1 MIADPALLIIELRNQ
16 MTNDERV
23 SMATKYLLVASTEA
37 CSGKSA
43 TILGIADRLQAKGI
57 KIAYIQP
64 VVTDNEIENLSR
76 WRKQSDFRQHQQT
89 TVGDFQL
96 MAEALS
102 LTSTQIG
109 TPLLVL
115 DEARTI
121 DRLTG
126 VDREDYIK
134 LLQANVQLPGDLVI
148 LEGGANLLE
157 GSLFGLDTAQ
167 VAESIDA
174 DVLLV
179 NRYHPISSIDTLL
192 AAQQQLGKRLL
203 GVIINDVSHD
213 CIESVQTT
221 LVPYLERVGIP
232 TFGIVHRN
240 GLLRSVT
247 VKQLIGQLNAE
258 VLCRPDRLD
267 LMVESLS
274 IGAMNVNSALEYFRR
289 GHNMAVVTGGDRADI
304 QLAAL
309 ETSTQCL
316 ILTGHLAPQPFIVS
330 RAEDLEIPILSVDL
344 DTLTTVEIIDAAFGR
359 VRLQEPI
366 KIDCARKLF
375 GECCEIDRLISA
387 LGIGDGE

>member
-1 MIADPALLIIELRNQ
+1 
-16 MTNDERV
+16 MTKGEHV

-64 VVTDNEIENLSR
+64 VVTDNDSENRSR
-76 WRKQSDFRQHQQT
+76 WRKQSTLPAPSQNLQT
-89 TVGDFQL
+89 TVGDCQL

-102 LTSTQIG
+102 LPSAQIG
-109 TPLLVL
+109 KPLLEL
-115 DEARTI
+115 DETKTI

-126 VDREDYIK
+126 VDRQDYTK

-148 LEGGANLLE
+148 LEGGANLHE
-157 GSLFGLDTAQ
+157 GSLFGLDTVK
-167 VAESIDA
+167 VAADLNA

-179 NRYHPISSIDTLL
+179 HRYHPLSSIDTLL
-192 AAQQQLGKRLL
+192 SAQQQLGKRLL
-203 GVIINDVSHD
+203 GVIINDVPRASV
-213 CIESVQTT
+213 ESVQTT
-221 LVPYLERVGIP
+221 LVPYLERAGIP

-316 ILTGHLAPQPFIVS
+316 ILTGHLAPQPFIVC

-366 KIDCARKLF
+366 KIDCARELF
-375 GECCEIDRLISA
+375 GECCEIDRLISILE
-387 LGIGDGE
+387 LG

>member
-1 MIADPALLIIELRNQ
+1 
-16 MTNDERV
+16 MTKDERV

-57 KIAYIQP
+57 KIAYTQP
-64 VVTDNEIENLSR
+64 VVTDNEGENISR
-76 WRKQSDFRQHQQT
+76 WRKQSNPRQHLPT
-89 TVGDFQL
+89 TVGDYQL

-102 LTSTQIG
+102 LPSTQIG
-109 TPLLVL
+109 TPLLAL
-115 DEARTI
+115 DETKTI

-126 VDREDYIK
+126 TDQEDYTK
-134 LLQANVQLPGDLVI
+134 LLQTNVQLPGDLVI
-148 LEGGANLLE
+148 LEGGANLQE
-157 GSLFGLDTAQ
+157 GNLFGLDTARI
-167 VAESIDA
+167 AENLNA

-192 AAQQQLGKRLL
+192 SAQQQLGKRLL
-203 GVIINDVSHD
+203 GVILNDVPRD
-213 CIESVQTT
+213 RVESVQTT

-232 TFGIVHRN
+232 TLGIVHRH

-366 KIDCARKLF
+366 KIDCARELF
-375 GECCEIDRLISA
+375 GECCEIDRLISI
-387 LGIGDGE
+387 LGLE

>member
-1 MIADPALLIIELRNQ
+1 
-16 MTNDERV
+16 MT
-23 SMATKYLLVASTEA
+23 TKYLLVASTEA

-64 VVTDNEIENLSR
+64 VVSENEVDSRSR
-76 WRKQSDFRQHQQT
+76 WRKTVVMHGGFSPAKKESQPI
-89 TVGDFQL
+89 VGDSQL

-102 LTSTQIG
+102 LAPAQIG
-109 TPLLVL
+109 SPLLVL
-115 DEARTI
+115 DEAKTI

-126 VDREDYIK
+126 VDVEDYTK
-134 LLQANVQLPGDLVI
+134 LLYGRAELPGDVVI
-148 LEGGANLLE
+148 LEGCANLHE
-157 GSLFGLDTAQ
+157 GSLFGIATTQMAAELDAN
-167 VAESIDA
+167 
-174 DVLLV
+174 VLLV

-192 AAQQQLGKRLL
+192 TAQQQLGKRLL
-203 GVIINDVSHD
+203 GVIVNDVP
-213 CIESVQTT
+213 IERVESVQKT
-221 LVPYLERVGIP
+221 LVPYLERAGVPILGIIP
-232 TFGIVHRN
+232 RD

-247 VKQLIGQLNAE
+247 VKQLIAQLKAE

-316 ILTGHLAPQPFIVS
+316 ILTGHLPPQSFIVS

-344 DTLTTVEIIDAAFGR
+344 DTLTTVEIIDRAFGR
-359 VRLQEPI
+359 VRLQEPL
-366 KIDCARKLF
+366 KIECARELF
-375 GECCEIDRLISA
+375 GQHCQIDRLMSLLE
-387 LGIGDGE
+387 LG

>member
-1 MIADPALLIIELRNQ
+1 
-16 MTNDERV
+16 MTRDERV

-43 TILGIADRLQAKGI
+43 AILGIADRLQAKGI

-64 VVTDNEIENLSR
+64 VVTDNE
-76 WRKQSDFRQHQQT
+76 SDFRSQLRKPNGMQSNVNELTLKEPQT
-89 TVGDFQL
+89 IVGDCQL
-96 MAEALS
+96 MAKALS
-102 LTSTQIG
+102 LPASQTGSS
-109 TPLLVL
+109 LLVL
-115 DEARTI
+115 DEAKTI

-126 VDREDYIK
+126 VDHQDYAK
-134 LLQANVQLPGDLVI
+134 LLQANVPLSGDLVI
-148 LEGGANLLE
+148 LEGCANLSE
-157 GSLFGLDTAQ
+157 GSLFGLATTQ
-167 VAESIDA
+167 VAADLNA

-179 NRYHPISSIDTLL
+179 NRYHPISSIDIILS
-192 AAQQQLGKRLL
+192 AQQQLGKRLI
-203 GVIINDVSHD
+203 GVIINDVPRD
-213 CIESVQTT
+213 RIASVQAT
-221 LVPYLERVGIP
+221 LVPYLERAGIP
-232 TFGIVHRN
+232 TFGIIHRN
-240 GLLRSVT
+240 
-247 VKQLIGQLNAE
+247 
-258 VLCRPDRLD
+258 PDRLD

-344 DTLTTVEIIDAAFGR
+344 DTLTTVEIIDRAFGR

-366 KIDCARKLF
+366 KIDCARELF
-375 GECCEIDRLISA
+375 GEQCEIDRLMSV
-387 LGIGDGE
+387 LGLG